1 MVLLF
6 LAPVLV
12 GREGFRAR
20 NKGKG
25 PVPLWSKCSCSRVC
39 LEIQGGFDHCSEA
52 LITAFCS
59 SPGSAPFSCPFIHS
73 ILSFLPTCVLT
84 LGGIALPQCDPSFP
98 PPNKEAAAGRD
109 GAGPVGEN
117 PMWEDQDPPLLSLSG
132 GDRRQRKG
140 NLLRWEKNV
149 FEVREERGSRLNR
162 DKRG

>member
-6 LAPVLV
+6 LSPVLV
-12 GREGFRAR
+12 GREGFGAR

-39 LEIQGGFDHCSEA
+39 LEIQGGFDHCTEA

-84 LGGIALPQCDPSFP
+84 LGGIQLCHSVTPDFP
-98 PPNKEAAAGRD
+98 L
-109 GAGPVGEN
+109 
-117 PMWEDQDPPLLSLSG
+117 QI
-132 GDRRQRKG
+132 RRQLQEETGQVLWERTQCGRIRIHHSCPYLAETGGKG
-140 NLLRWEKNV
+140 KAIC
-149 FEVREERGSRLNR
+149 
-162 DKRG
+162 